1 MIAVESG
8 PQRVTAFR
16 TLPVRSPVK
25 FVPLSKIESPW
36 IAHLRLILMLRV
48 DLILIIPRSLRAA
61 AKRDIDEAVARRN
74 ESSLPATYKAKKAPP
89 DR

>member
-36 IAHLRLILMLRV
+36 IAHLRLILMLRINV
-48 DLILIIPRSLRAA
+48 DSMVPEITNN
-61 AKRDIDEAVARRN
+61 VN
-74 ESSLPATYKAKKAPP
+74 
-89 DR
+89 

>member
-1 MIAVESG
+1 MQTMTPERAMAKRNDVSVKMDARVAEECRIAS
-8 PQRVTAFR
+8 AFKGMS
-16 TLPVRSPVK
+16 LAEY
-25 FVPLSKIESPW
+25 LSET
-36 IAHLRLILMLRV
+36 M
-48 DLILIIPRSLRAA
+48 RAA

>member
-48 DLILIIPRSLRAA
+48 DLILIIPRSLL
-61 AKRDIDEAVARRN
+61 
-74 ESSLPATYKAKKAPP
+74 SSNRYSLTFYVFSS
-89 DR
+89 